1 MINSNERTISSLTH
15 LSALTQYFLPF
26 GNFIC
31 PIIIWSSKKNDS
43 EFIDYNGKQILNFQL
58 SIFAYSIVALL
69 IAVPLLI
76 FGFVKNV
83 STNST
88 FNSSINIENI
98 NFDAS
103 RNLDRNQVLRLAACD
118 FVEKN
123 QNVLITGST
132 GVGKS
137 FLGTALGYQACIQGY
152 KVSYYNTSK
161 LFAKLKMA
169 KADGSYLK
177 ELAKIERQD
186 VIILDDFGLQA
197 LDSQNRITLLEIIED
212 RHNNGSI
219 IVTSQIPV
227 QGWYDIIGEKTI
239 ADAILDR
246 LIHQSHRIELQGE
259 SMRKKRGINKD

>member
-1 MINSNERTISSLTH
+1 MNEATVIKLNQMNLKGMCNAFKSTIEN
-15 LSALTQYFLPF
+15 
-26 GNFIC
+26 GNVDRYTIDQMVS
-31 PIIIWSSKKNDS
+31 ILVDAEWDDRHNRRIERSIKNAKFHYKANIES
-43 EFIDYNGKQILNFQL
+43 LNFD
-58 SIFAYSIVALL
+58 
-69 IAVPLLI
+69 
-76 FGFVKNV
+76 
-83 STNST
+83 
-88 FNSSINIENI
+88 SSR
-98 NFDAS
+98 S
-103 RNLDRNQVLRLAACD
+103 LDRTQILRLADCE
-118 FVEKN
+118 FVNKN

-137 FLGTALGYQACIQGY
+137 YLGTALGYQACIEGY
-152 KVSYYNTSK
+152 KVSYFNTSK

-177 ELAKIERQD
+177 ELAKLERQD

-212 RHNNGSI
+212 RHTNGSI

-246 LIHQSHRIELQGE
+246 LIHNAHRIELQGE
-259 SMRKKRGINKD
+259 SMRKKRSKNNE